1 VTSGTIALLDRT
13 APEGAAAEAPGFAR
27 RLAKRPLAL
36 VCIAFLLGVTGAAIL
51 APILMPD
58 AYHAQVGDLLLVDK
72 GPSSAHLLGTDSVG
86 RDVLDRLLV
95 GARVTMLG
103 VLEATIVATIVGTPL
118 GLAAGFLG
126 GRFDRAVAWLVDLSF
141 SVPNLILILIVAV
154 LFPQSLLAMMITL
167 GLLSATSLA
176 RVVRAVTLPIREEL
190 YIAAARVSGL
200 SRRSIMTRHV
210 LPRIAGVVIVQSALF
225 AASAVSITAGLAF
238 LGILDP
244 TIPTWGQTVQDGFT
258 VLAQQPWLIWP
269 PGIAIGLT
277 ALAFTLL
284 GNAVR
289 DATAEGWSTTA
300 RTKRQPPL
308 PRTTGASPRVDRTEA
323 LLSVEQLTVTL
334 PSPSGPTTILSDVS
348 FHVNAEESL
357 GIVGESGCGKTMAA
371 SAVLGLLPSG
381 GRILSGSIYYRGRDL
396 ALLSERELRRIRGK
410 EIALISQEPM
420 VSLTPTF
427 RVGWQIAEAVRRHH
441 GCSRKE
447 AGRRAIELLRT
458 VHLPEP
464 ELVARRYP
472 HELSGGMAQ
481 RVAIARAL
489 AGDPAL
495 LIADEPTT
503 ALDVTIQ
510 AEILDLLREL
520 QRERK
525 MAILLISH
533 DWGVI
538 ADIADRVTVMYAG
551 EVVEQGGI
559 VPIVRRPLHPYTEA
573 LLGANPHHAADAET
587 LPTIPGSVPKPGAWP
602 AGCHF
607 EPRCRYATASCR
619 EGAVPIAQPQPDRET
634 RCLHYEELGA

>member
-1 VTSGTIALLDRT
+1 VSSGAIALLDRT
-13 APEGAAAEAPGFAR
+13 APEGAAAEAPGFGR

-36 VCIAFLLGVTGAAIL
+36 VCIAFLLGVTGAAIF
-51 APILMPD
+51 APLLLPE
-58 AYHAQVGDLLLVDK
+58 AYHAQVGDLLYVDQ

-95 GARVTMLG
+95 SARVTMLG
-103 VLEATIVATIVGTPL
+103 VFEATIVATLVGTPL

-126 GRFDRAVAWLVDLSF
+126 GRFDRAVAWLIDLSF
-141 SVPNLILILIVAV
+141 SIPNLILILIVAV
-154 LFPQSLLAMMITL
+154 LFPQNLLAMMVTL

-200 SRRSIMTRHV
+200 SRRHIMARHV

-244 TIPTWGQTVQDGFT
+244 SVPTWGQTVQDGFT

-284 GNAVR
+284 GNAIR
-289 DATAEGWSTTA
+289 DATAEGWSTAT

-308 PRTTGASPRVDRTEA
+308 PRSTATPPGVDRAEA
-323 LLSVEQLTVTL
+323 LLSVEHLTVAL
-334 PSPSGPTTILSDVS
+334 PSASGSTTILSDVS

-357 GIVGESGCGKTMAA
+357 GVVGESGCGKTMAA

-427 RVGWQIAEAVRRHH
+427 RVGWQIAEAVRRHQ

-489 AGDPAL
+489 AGNPAL

-573 LLGANPHHAADAET
+573 LLSANPHHATDAET

-602 AGCHF
+602 TGCHF
-607 EPRCRYATASCR
+607 EPRCRYATAGCAA
-619 EGAVPIAQPQPDRET
+619 GAVPVAQPQPERET
-634 RCLHYEELGA
+634 RCLHHEELIA